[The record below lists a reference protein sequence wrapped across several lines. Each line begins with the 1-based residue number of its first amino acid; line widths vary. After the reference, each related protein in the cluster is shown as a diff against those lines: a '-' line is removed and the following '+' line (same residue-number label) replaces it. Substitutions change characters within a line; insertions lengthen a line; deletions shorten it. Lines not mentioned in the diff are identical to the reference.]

1 MYYNT
6 EEIAL
11 KQKDVQMVD
20 EFFNS
25 LVKFKFVP
33 INKNDQELFANHQ
46 PQSSFSSIQDSSQVE
61 IED

>member
-33 INKNDQELFANHQ
+33 GNKNDTELFANHQ
-46 PQSSFSSIQDSSQVE
+46 QPTDDDHIQDQGG
-61 IED
+61 

>member
-11 KQKDVQMVD
+11 KQKDVQMVE

-33 INKNDQELFANHQ
+33 INKDYSELFANHKQ
-46 PQSSFSSIQDSSQVE
+46 PTDDEHIQDQGG
-61 IED
+61 

>member
-11 KQKDVQMVD
+11 KQKDVQMVE

-33 INKNDQELFANHQ
+33 INKDDSELFANHKQ
-46 PQSSFSSIQDSSQVE
+46 PTDDEHIQDQGG
-61 IED
+61 